1 MSIKQSIASLVIL
14 LSVSFSAF
22 AELKQITG
30 AGNYSNVVF
39 RCTGLSLLSVVDTS
53 MPPNVSGVSWEENG
67 RVTKCLSAY
76 YVADNGF
83 LYVDF
88 NYLGD
93 DKVGKVTLGGFGA
106 CPDGT
111 EYNPATHECEEPPE
125 EPFCSKDSTQQ
136 QMRDYEASCLA
147 DGGSPSIVCIDETAN
162 SPLDFRMSCDI
173 PPPKPDPD
181 ECTPDSSDWPACKD
195 PEPDECTPDSPD
207 WDPRYGM
214 CCTPENNWCDTPPTD
229 DSCTIFSD
237 NYPECAGDVDIDPPT
252 GGDLGDPDKP
262 NGGGTGNPDPDKP
275 EPDVDNT
282 SDTLA
287 AIKSMNSDLNA
298 QLTGINNDMNRNQAE
313 TKSALDALKASVD
326 LNTDTVVDNAN
337 HVANAI
343 QGQSDMLSDI
353 GNNTNR
359 LLTSANNQLSNGF
372 GQLSS
377 DLGDLQQTNQQGF
390 DELSDKLDDL
400 KPCVPTPE
408 NRFCESPHG
417 VDSNFVGDALT
428 QADSIV
434 SGALGSYESTVVG
447 AANDL
452 LEKNI
457 TAESEAH
464 ITAVS
469 DSFLNLLPQPS
480 QCMRLSLPTLNGG
493 NVSISCE
500 FSHKLKMILS
510 ILIYI
515 YTIKTLVEILLTE
528 VTPVPSNKP
537 GSGRYY

>member
-1 MSIKQSIASLVIL
+1 MSIKQSIAAFL
-14 LSVSFSAF
+14 LLMSVSFSAS
-22 AELKQITG
+22 AIWWEANSSSSEACVTHGQ
-30 AGNYSNVVF
+30 VF
-39 RCTGLSLLSVVDTS
+39 LSWESVVSSASCFNGKTVYNKPYVLYNCKAAQRTGYES
-53 MPPNVSGVSWEENG
+53 FINCSYNHSGQK
-67 RVTKCLSAY
+67 T
-76 YVADNGF
+76 YVAVRLTNK
-83 LYVDF
+83 YS
-88 NYLGD
+88 
-93 DKVGKVTLGGFGA
+93 
-106 CPDGT
+106 
-111 EYNPATHECEEPPE
+111 EPPV
-125 EPFCSKDSTQQ
+125 PFCSKDSTQL
-136 QMRDYEASCLA
+136 QMREFESSCLA
-147 DGGSPSIVCIDETAN
+147 DGGSPTIICNDKVNPPD
-162 SPLDFRMSCDI
+162 LRMSCDV

-207 WDPRYGM
+207 WDPRYGT
-214 CCTPENNWCDTPPTD
+214 CCRPENNWCDTPEPESCVIGGPNWPACATD
-229 DSCTIFSD
+229 T
-237 NYPECAGDVDIDPPT
+237 DIDPPT

-262 NGGGTGNPDPDKP
+262 SGGGTGNPDPDKP

-298 QLTGINNDMNRNQAE
+298 QLTGINNDMNKNQAE

-417 VDSNFVGDALT
+417 LDSNFVGDALT

-480 QCMRLSLPTLNGG
+480 ECMRLSLPTLNGG